1 MGEIVLGVFGL
12 YLIFQVVMGYRRGLM
27 KSMLNLASWILTFAI
42 AYEGASYFKDIII
55 SEEVAISKPNAEIF
69 HHALDK
75 IGYHDKNK
83 VLMVGDSLTSD
94 IQGGINAGIDTC
106 WYNPNE
112 YINNTNIKPTYEI
125 KSLFQLRELL
135 K

>member
-1 MGEIVLGVFGL
+1 
-12 YLIFQVVMGYRRGLM
+12 
-27 KSMLNLASWILTFAI
+27 
-42 AYEGASYFKDIII
+42 
-55 SEEVAISKPNAEIF
+55 
-69 HHALDK
+69 
-75 IGYHDKNK
+75 
-83 VLMVGDSLTSD
+83 MVGDSLTSD

-112 YINNTNIKPTYEI
+112 QINNTNIKPTYEI

>member
-1 MGEIVLGVFGL
+1 MSEKLLLNDYIFGDADAETEFRNKKEIFEKAFYDPKNIVDK
-12 YLIFQVVMGYRRGLM
+12 LINGYQF
-27 KSMLNLASWILTFAI
+27 MLI
-42 AYEGASYFKDIII
+42 GRKG
-55 SEEVAISKPNAEIF
+55 VAISKPNAEIF

-75 IGYHDKNK
+75 INYHDKKK